1 MNAELCEMG
10 EEANRGREIPIR
22 QYSLKPGE
30 ERDEGRLQCPKLR
43 GAGRTIRMNRQDS
56 KEPIDKGDKERQLR
70 GG

>member
-30 ERDEGRLQCPKLR
+30 ERDEGRLQRPKLR
-43 GAGRTIRMNRQDS
+43 GLGVRC
-56 KEPIDKGDKERQLR
+56 E
-70 GG
+70 